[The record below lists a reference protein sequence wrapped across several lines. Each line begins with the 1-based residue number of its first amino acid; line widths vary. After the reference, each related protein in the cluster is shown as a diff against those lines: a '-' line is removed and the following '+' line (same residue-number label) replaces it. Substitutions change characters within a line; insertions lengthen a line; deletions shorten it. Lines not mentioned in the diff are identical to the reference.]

1 MCDQCLHVGSEDA
14 DNILEDNSPVN
25 EVEEFMLIARGG
37 REWWECYWQSPPIE
51 PEFEM
56 VRAE

>member
-37 REWWECYWQSPPIE
+37 REW
-51 PEFEM
+51 
-56 VRAE
+56 